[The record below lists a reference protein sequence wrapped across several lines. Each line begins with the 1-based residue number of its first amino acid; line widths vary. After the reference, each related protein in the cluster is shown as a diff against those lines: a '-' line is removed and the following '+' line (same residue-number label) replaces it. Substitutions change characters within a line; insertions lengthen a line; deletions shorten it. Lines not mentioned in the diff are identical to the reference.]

1 MGAATSGRPHRGDH
15 MGVAEWG
22 WPHRGG
28 HIGTATW
35 EQFCSPLKMN
45 IVPQLDLMAAGGARR
60 VRGQVGQGDGHGQA
74 AERPPDGLM
83 PPRNK
88 RRWLTLRQQ
97 MAL

>member
-15 MGVAEWG
+15 MGVAKWG

-60 VRGQVGQGDGHGQA
+60 LVFEDKLDKGTTDKLLSTRSTA
-74 AERPPDGLM
+74 
-83 PPRNK
+83 
-88 RRWLTLRQQ
+88 
-97 MAL
+97 